1 MFKTK
6 NSTFWTS
13 GDTEFRTDFVGLS
26 EDGAQSLVE
35 RGIRVVGIDYLSIAP
50 YKQSRPTHETLL
62 KAGMVIIEGLDLHEV
77 TTGYY
82 TLMCLPLKLA
92 GSDGAPARVALI
104 DEV

>member
-1 MFKTK
+1 M
-6 NSTFWTS
+6 
-13 GDTEFRTDFVGLS
+13 
-26 EDGAQSLVE
+26 
-35 RGIRVVGIDYLSIAP
+35 I
-50 YKQSRPTHETLL
+50 
-62 KAGMVIIEGLDLHEV
+62 IIEGLNLQEV